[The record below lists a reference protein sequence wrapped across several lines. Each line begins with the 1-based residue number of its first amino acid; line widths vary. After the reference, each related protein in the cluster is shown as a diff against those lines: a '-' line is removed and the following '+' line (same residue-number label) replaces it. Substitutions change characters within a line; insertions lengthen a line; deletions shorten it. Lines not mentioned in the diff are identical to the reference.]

1 MGNREKTEDVCLL
14 FVLKDLNEI
23 KVLTKCCYTIKSIT
37 FVAYN

>member
-23 KVLTKCCYTIKSIT
+23 KSSYKMLLYD
-37 FVAYN
+37 